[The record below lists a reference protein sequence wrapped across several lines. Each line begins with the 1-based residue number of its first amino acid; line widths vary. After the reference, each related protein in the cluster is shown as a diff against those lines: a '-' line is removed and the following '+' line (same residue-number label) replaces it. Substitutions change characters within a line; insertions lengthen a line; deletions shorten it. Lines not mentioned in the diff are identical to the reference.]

1 MDNNLKVNELAALFG
16 VTARTISDLARR
28 GIIARDAKGF
38 DRDEFVR
45 RYVRHLRE
53 AAAGRGQAAGGAAAV
68 SERARLA
75 AAQADAQEMKNRV
88 ASGKLLDSDEVQAEW
103 VSILKTVRAAL
114 LAAAQRCS
122 GRRPHW
128 DSGDVAAVDDEMRA
142 ILIELANDERA

>member
-28 GIIARDAKGF
+28 GIIVRDAKGF

-75 AAQADAQEMKNRV
+75 AAQADAQEMKIGSPA
-88 ASGKLLDSDEVQAEW
+88 AS
-103 VSILKTVRAAL
+103 
-114 LAAAQRCS
+114 CS
-122 GRRPHW
+122 TAMRFRPNG
-128 DSGDVAAVDDEMRA
+128 SVF
-142 ILIELANDERA
+142 